1 MDMLSAMQAP
11 QTALTGVA
19 SVTSAVR
26 LGLIDVNP
34 VERHRIIEKSGL
46 KFRVMERMLEPKET
60 SVQTIEQYTTFLG
73 ETIAKGIPLP
83 SWGDREKL
91 STHLAKMIREGI
103 EQDPELRRTL
113 EESLSGA
120 KDRRLLSG
128 IYNLLVFMQERHRS
142 KREQALE
149 LEAQRFL
156 ASDLPLW
163 VFSRFMCYR
172 RNYEMYLDY
181 LVQRIK
187 YYRLRL
193 TTGEVRSSYSAFR
206 KLMNQAREE
215 LKPIIDTV
223 DGETLAYLAL
233 ITYLKVWN
241 STDYDE
247 IDKVDFISLTRVD
260 NRQFREMFDAFE
272 TALVE
277 ATQRLFESGRVEF
290 QIEIDDTDPTVRMVR
305 NVTLDGGT

>member
-1 MDMLSAMQAP
+1 
-11 QTALTGVA
+11 
-19 SVTSAVR
+19 
-26 LGLIDVNP
+26 
-34 VERHRIIEKSGL
+34 
-46 KFRVMERMLEPKET
+46 
-60 SVQTIEQYTTFLG
+60 
-73 ETIAKGIPLP
+73 
-83 SWGDREKL
+83 
-91 STHLAKMIREGI
+91 
-103 EQDPELRRTL
+103 
-113 EESLSGA
+113 
-120 KDRRLLSG
+120 
-128 IYNLLVFMQERHRS
+128 
-142 KREQALE
+142 
-149 LEAQRFL
+149 
-156 ASDLPLW
+156 
-163 VFSRFMCYR
+163 
-172 RNYEMYLDY
+172 
-181 LVQRIK
+181 
-187 YYRLRL
+187 
-193 TTGEVRSSYSAFR
+193 
-206 KLMNQAREE
+206 MNQAREE